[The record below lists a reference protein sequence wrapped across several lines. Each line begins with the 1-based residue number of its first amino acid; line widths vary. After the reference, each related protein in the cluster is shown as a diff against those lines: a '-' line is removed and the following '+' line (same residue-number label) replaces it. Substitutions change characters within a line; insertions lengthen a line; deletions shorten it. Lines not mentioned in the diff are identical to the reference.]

1 MKKVIYLISIL
12 FAVALMS
19 FSCEDPIVP
28 ETTIED
34 FIGTWETISYEYQNE
49 LYLTCEE
56 LEEANISPDG
66 VEFAFLEL
74 TINSASHAILND
86 ICGENTESDNVMFDN
101 NYLIFN
107 DGSFLILKFKVL
119 NFENDMLEL
128 ELYEKNIGTLGD
140 VLLHGKY
147 VLQR

>member
-1 MKKVIYLISIL
+1 MIL
-12 FAVALMS
+12 AVALMS
-19 FSCEDPIVP
+19 TSCEKDPVVP
-28 ETTIED
+28 ETTIND
-34 FIGTWETISYEYQNE
+34 FIGAWETISYEYQNE

-56 LEEANISPDG
+56 LEEAGISSNG
-66 VEFAFLEL
+66 VEYAFLEL

-86 ICGENTESDNVMFDN
+86 ICDENTESDNVVFDN
-101 NYLIFN
+101 NYLTFN
-107 DGSFLILKFKVL
+107 GGGFLILKFKVL

-128 ELYEKNIGTLGD
+128 ELCEKNIGTLGD